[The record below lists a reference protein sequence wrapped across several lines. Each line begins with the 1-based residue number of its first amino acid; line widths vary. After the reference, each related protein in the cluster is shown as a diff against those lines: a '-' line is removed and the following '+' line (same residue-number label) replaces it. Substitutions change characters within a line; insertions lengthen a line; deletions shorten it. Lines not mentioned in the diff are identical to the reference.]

1 MYFLPTALAKPVT
14 PDAEAE
20 VSLEGLTTRICQAVF
35 NAVVSAGVFTNST
48 LVCERINLIWVSA
61 TGLCFNFGV
70 ILFSSGHQFSIVLL
84 CGEGLLE
91 AHSIVLSVCF
101 WVLCCYYF
109 SFGSLQLEATF

>member
-48 LVCERINLIWVSA
+48 LVCERINLI
-61 TGLCFNFGV
+61 
-70 ILFSSGHQFSIVLL
+70 
-84 CGEGLLE
+84 
-91 AHSIVLSVCF
+91 
-101 WVLCCYYF
+101 
-109 SFGSLQLEATF
+109 